1 MFLFWEIYFFFFVGD
16 VLQCQ
21 MEPDN
26 AVGKYTV
33 AVMNKGRAVGHL
45 MKEKSGKFAKKM
57 CSFFWEHILAIWQQW
72 K

>member
-1 MFLFWEIYFFFFVGD
+1 
-16 VLQCQ
+16 

-57 CSFFWEHILAIWQQW
+57 CSFF
-72 K
+72 